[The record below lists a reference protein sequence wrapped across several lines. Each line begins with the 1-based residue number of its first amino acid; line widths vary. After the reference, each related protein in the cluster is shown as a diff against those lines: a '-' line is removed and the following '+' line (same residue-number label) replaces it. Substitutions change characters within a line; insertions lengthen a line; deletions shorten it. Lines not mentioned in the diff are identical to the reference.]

1 MNRAAPVT
9 LARGAYAEFVR
20 INGILRRESVGGF
33 LLIIAAAAAM
43 LCANLA
49 PDFYFG
55 LRDTHLGGNVLGL
68 DLDLSIGHWA
78 ADGLLAVFFF
88 LVGLELKREFV
99 AGDLRDPSTALVP
112 VVAAIGGVAVPALIY
127 LSLTFTDPAAREG
140 WAIPAATDIA
150 FALAV
155 LAVIGSHLPAALR
168 TFLLTLAVAD
178 DLIAI
183 TIIAF
188 FYTRDLELAYL
199 GAGLVPIAAFTL
211 LAQRGQRFLA
221 QHHWASFLL
230 LVPIGLVAWALAY
243 ASGVHA
249 TVAGVLLA
257 FGVPVRPARRD
268 ADLHTAPGHPQ
279 TVPEPVE
286 GLAEILE
293 HRVRPFSAGV
303 AVPVFA
309 FFSAGVAVGG
319 VEGFKGAVTSPIG
332 LGVIVGLM
340 AGKALGISG
349 ATWLVT
355 RLRNARLDPDLA
367 WIDVFGLAVLGGIGF
382 TVSLLVSEL
391 SFGQGTPNDD
401 IGKVAILT
409 ASVLAALL
417 ASVVLGSRNR
427 HYRAVELAEL
437 VDADADG
444 TPDAFQR

>member
-1 MNRAAPVT
+1 VNAGRAPAT
-9 LARGAYAEFVR
+9 LARGAHAEFVR
-20 INGILRRESVGGF
+20 VQGILRQESVGGV
-33 LLIIAAAAAM
+33 LLLVAAAAAM

-49 PDFYFG
+49 PDFYFA
-55 LRDTHLGGNVLGL
+55 LRDTHVGGTVLGI
-68 DLDLSIGHWA
+68 DLNLSIGHWA

-88 LVGLELKREFV
+88 LVGLELKHEFV
-99 AGDLRDPSTALVP
+99 VGDLRDIRTALVP
-112 VVAAIGGVAVPALIY
+112 VVAAVGGVAVPALIY
-127 LSLTFTDPAAREG
+127 LGFTFADPVARQG

-183 TIIAF
+183 AIIAF
-188 FYTRDLELAYL
+188 FYSTQLEPPYLVAEVVPVLLFGLIAYR
-199 GAGLVPIAAFTL
+199 GQGFLVRHWWAPWLL
-211 LAQRGQRFLA
+211 LAPLA
-221 QHHWASFLL
+221 
-230 LVPIGLVAWALAY
+230 VVAWVLCY

-257 FGVPVRPARRD
+257 FAVPVRPAKGASAGPD
-268 ADLHTAPGHPQ
+268 EASAG
-279 TVPEPVE
+279 PES
-286 GLAEILE
+286 LAGILE
-293 HRVRPFSAGV
+293 HRIRPFSAGV

-319 VEGFKGAVTSPIG
+319 PQGFVAAVTSPVG
-332 LGVIVGLM
+332 LGVIVGLV
-340 AGKALGISG
+340 AGKAIGISG

-355 RLRNARLDPDLA
+355 RLRHARLDPDLA
-367 WIDVFGLAVLGGIGF
+367 WVDVFGLAVLGGIGF

-391 SFGQGTPNDD
+391 SFGQGSALDD

-417 ASVVLGSRNR
+417 ASVFLGARNR
-427 HYRAVELAEL
+427 HYRAVGRAEA
-437 VDADADG
+437 VDADG
-444 TPDAFQR
+444 TPDTFGY

>member
-1 MNRAAPVT
+1 VNGQRAT
-9 LARGAYAEFVR
+9 LARGAYAEFRR
-20 INGILRRESVGGF
+20 INEILRRESVGGIL
-33 LLIIAAAAAM
+33 LLIAALAAM

-49 PDFYFG
+49 PEFYFG
-55 LRDTHLGGNVLGL
+55 LRDLHLGGNVLGL
-68 DLDLSIGHWA
+68 HLDLSIGHWA

-99 AGDLRDPSTALVP
+99 TGDLRDPKTALVP
-112 VVAAIGGVAVPALIY
+112 VVAAVGGVAVPALIY
-127 LSLTFTDPAAREG
+127 VAFTFTDPGARVG

-188 FYTRDLELAYL
+188 FYTRDLRLEYL
-199 GAGLVPIAAFTL
+199 LGGLVPIVLFALVAH
-211 LAQRGQRFLA
+211 RGQRILSR
-221 QHHWASFLL
+221 HGWAAFLL

-243 ASGVHA
+243 NSGVHA

-257 FGVPVRPARRD
+257 FGVPVHPARGD
-268 ADLHTAPGHPQ
+268 DNAH
-279 TVPEPVE
+279 

-293 HRVRPFSAGV
+293 HKVRPFSASV

-319 VEGFKGAVTSPIG
+319 WSGFVAAVTSPIG
-332 LGVIVGLM
+332 LGVIFGLVV
-340 AGKALGISG
+340 GKAIGISG

-355 RLRNARLDPDLA
+355 RLRHARLDPDLA

-409 ASVLAALL
+409 ASVLAAVLAALL
-417 ASVVLGSRNR
+417 LGSRNR
-427 HYRAVELAEL
+427 HYREVEAAEQ

-444 TPDAFQR
+444 IPDRFAH

>member
-1 MNRAAPVT
+1 VTDRAVPVT
-9 LARGAYAEFVR
+9 LARGAYGEFVR
-20 INGILRRESVGGF
+20 IQQILRSESVGGI
-33 LLIIAAAAAM
+33 LLLVAAAAAM
-43 LCANLA
+43 LAANVA
-49 PDFYFG
+49 PEAYFG
-55 LRDTHLGGNVLGL
+55 LRDTHLGGDVLGL
-68 DLDLSIGHWA
+68 HLDLSIGHWA

-88 LVGLELKREFV
+88 LVGLELKREFIT
-99 AGDLRDPSTALVP
+99 GDLRDPQTALVP
-112 VVAAIGGVAVPALIY
+112 VVAAVGGVAVPALIFV
-127 LSLTFTDPAAREG
+127 LCTLGDPEGRSG

-188 FYTRDLELAYL
+188 FYTRDLQPILLLA
-199 GAGLVPIAAFTL
+199 ALVPIAAF
-211 LAQRGQRFLA
+211 AVVSYRFQRFLA
-221 QHHWASFLL
+221 RRAWGPWLL
-230 LVPIGLVAWALAY
+230 LLPLAVVAWALTY

-257 FGVPVRPARRD
+257 LCVPVR
-268 ADLHTAPGHPQ
+268 
-279 TVPEPVE
+279 TVPADDPSH
-286 GLAEILE
+286 GLAETLE

-309 FFSAGVAVGG
+309 FFSAGVTVGG
-319 VEGFKGAVTSPIG
+319 WNGFTSAIASPIG
-332 LGVIVGLM
+332 LGVILGLVV
-340 AGKALGISG
+340 GKAIGISG

-355 RLRNARLDPDLA
+355 RLRHAHLDPDLS
-367 WIDVFGLAVLGGIGF
+367 WLDVFGLAVLGGIGF

-409 ASVLAALL
+409 ASVLAAAL
-417 ASVVLGSRNR
+417 AAIILGSRNR
-427 HYRAVELAEL
+427 HYRVIEEAEAL
-437 VDADADG
+437 DEDADG
-444 TPDAFQR
+444 TPDRFAH

>member
-1 MNRAAPVT
+1 MTRRPVPVT
-9 LARGAYAEFVR
+9 LARGAYGEFVR
-20 INGILRRESVGGF
+20 IQQILRSESVGGI
-33 LLIIAAAAAM
+33 LLLVAAAAAM
-43 LCANLA
+43 LAANLA
-49 PDFYFG
+49 PESYFG
-55 LRDTHLGGNVLGL
+55 LRDTQLGGEVMGL

-78 ADGLLAVFFF
+78 ADALLAVFFF
-88 LVGLELKREFV
+88 LVGLELKREFIT
-99 AGDLRDPSTALVP
+99 GDLRDPQAALVP
-112 VVAAIGGVAVPALIY
+112 VVAAVGGVAVPALIFV
-127 LSLTFTDPAAREG
+127 LCTLGDPAARTG

-188 FYTRDLELAYL
+188 FYTRDLQPMLL
-199 GAGLVPIAAFTL
+199 GAALVPIVLFGLVAYRF
-211 LAQRGQRFLA
+211 QRFLA
-221 QHHWASFLL
+221 RHRWAPWLV
-230 LVPIGLVAWALAY
+230 LVPLFVVAWALTY

-257 FGVPVRPARRD
+257 LCVPVR
-268 ADLHTAPGHPQ
+268 
-279 TVPEPVE
+279 TVPADGASH

-293 HRVRPFSAGV
+293 HRIRPFSAGV

-319 VEGFKGAVTSPIG
+319 WNGFTAAVASPIA
-332 LGVIVGLM
+332 LGVILGLVL
-340 AGKALGISG
+340 GKAIGISG

-355 RLRNARLDPDLA
+355 RLRHAHLDPDLS
-367 WIDVFGLAVLGGIGF
+367 WLDVIGLAVLGGIGF

-391 SFGQGTPNDD
+391 SFGQGTPSDD

-417 ASVVLGSRNR
+417 AAIVLGSRNR
-427 HYRAVELAEL
+427 HYRAIAEAEQL
-437 VDADADG
+437 DEDDDG
-444 TPDAFQR
+444 TPDKFAR